1 VADREDGTLTE
12 FYERGSDVPEGAWI
26 ELMGAASR
34 LFERGRTV
42 TISGSM
48 PRGMA
53 PDGYRRLVS
62 EARTAGMRVAL
73 DAAGDPLRLALDA
86 QPEIVK
92 VNADEAAAV
101 LGAATGD
108 RDGAAAAAA
117 GLRELGGGAGRFGIV
132 TRGTDGVIVAAADG
146 TMWEGLATERGR
158 YPVGSGDAFLAGFVV
173 GLEREARWPDP
184 LRLALG
190 AAAANAEVPGAG
202 VIDPARARVLA
213 SRTAIREI

>member
-1 VADREDGTLTE
+1 
-12 FYERGSDVPEGAWI
+12 
-26 ELMGAASR
+26 
-34 LFERGRTV
+34 
-42 TISGSM
+42 
-48 PRGMA
+48 
-53 PDGYRRLVS
+53 
-62 EARTAGMRVAL
+62 
-73 DAAGDPLRLALDA
+73 
-86 QPEIVK
+86 
-92 VNADEAAAV
+92 
-101 LGAATGD
+101 
-108 RDGAAAAAA
+108 
-117 GLRELGGGAGRFGIV
+117 
-132 TRGTDGVIVAAADG
+132 VIVAAADG